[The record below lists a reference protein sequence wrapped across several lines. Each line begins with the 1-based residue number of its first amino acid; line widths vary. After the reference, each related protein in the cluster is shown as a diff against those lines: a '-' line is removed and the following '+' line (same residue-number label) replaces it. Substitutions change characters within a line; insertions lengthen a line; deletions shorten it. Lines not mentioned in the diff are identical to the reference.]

1 VNLASRLQDLTK
13 HYKVGVIVCEA
24 TALAN
29 ADSQILRRLDTVV
42 IRGRNRPE
50 RIFQLMTY
58 HTDETFPR
66 LAEVLAAYQRGMDRF
81 DAEDWRGAVDGFAAA
96 LALNPD
102 DHPSELMLA
111 RARAGLASRAD
122 EWSDA
127 GWSAPPVV
135 SAP

>member
-1 VNLASRLQDLTK
+1 
-13 HYKVGVIVCEA
+13 IVCEA

-29 ADSQILRRLDTVV
+29 SDGQVLRRLDTVV
-42 IRGRNRPE
+42 IRGRDRPE

-58 HTDETFPR
+58 HTEETFPR
-66 LAEVLAAYQRGMDRF
+66 LAEVLEAYQRGLACA
-81 DAEDWRGAVDGFAAA
+81 DAEDWSGAVDAFAAA

-122 EWSDA
+122 TWSEG
-127 GWSAPPVV
+127 GWSTPPVV
-135 SAP
+135 SAS